1 MYQSIQ
7 TNKGY
12 ILFVGDKV
20 NIVRKKAITEK
31 ERTSIFLQ
39 GEYVVEE
46 ISEKL
51 GHTYYKLTGFN
62 RPFMRHELV
71 KFEYLQLKR

>member
-12 ILFVGDKV
+12 ILFVG
-20 NIVRKKAITEK
+20 VRKKAITEK
-31 ERTSIFLQ
+31 ETTSNFLQ

-51 GHTYYKLTGFN
+51 GQTYYKLTGFN
-62 RPFMRHELV
+62 RPFIRHELV

>member
-31 ERTSIFLQ
+31 ETTRNFLQ

-51 GHTYYKLTGFN
+51 GQTYYKLTGFN
-62 RPFMRHELV
+62 RAFMRHELV